1 MRAGCNGPRAGRTR
15 SVYPFGGIL
24 LTGGGMQLSDFF
36 RRAAHKVTLLAGSW
50 QLFVLSVVLIAIW
63 GLSGP
68 IFAYSDTWQLVV
80 NTSTT
85 ILTYLLGI
93 LILLEANRQSKESK
107 VVHDEL
113 IKAMRGARNEL
124 INIDQMT
131 EEEVDLL
138 EARLRRRARPQPPQ
152 RRARKKST
160 GQGAGSTSRVGGD
173 RPSRRGPARG

>member
-1 MRAGCNGPRAGRTR
+1 
-15 SVYPFGGIL
+15 
-24 LTGGGMQLSDFF
+24 LTDFF

-50 QLFVLSVVLIAIW
+50 QLFLLSVVLLLIW
-63 GLSGP
+63 GLTGP
-68 IFAYSDTWQLVV
+68 VFGFSDTWQLVV

-113 IKAMRGARNEL
+113 IEAVRGARNEL

-131 EEEVDLL
+131 EDELDAI
-138 EARLRRRARPQPPQ
+138 EAKLRRRARAGAPG
-152 RRARKKST
+152 RRPRKKSN
-160 GQGAGSTSRVGGD
+160 GGEAAAGGRHGD
-173 RPSRRGPARG
+173 AGPTRRRPAEG

>member
-1 MRAGCNGPRAGRTR
+1 
-15 SVYPFGGIL
+15 
-24 LTGGGMQLSDFF
+24 LSDFF
-36 RRAAHKVTLLAGSW
+36 RRAAHRVTILAGSW
-50 QLFVLSVVLIAIW
+50 QLFLVSVLLLLAW
-63 GLSGP
+63 ALSGP
-68 IFAYSDTWQLVV
+68 FFGFSDTWQLVV

-113 IKAMRGARNEL
+113 IKAIRGARNEL

-138 EARLRRRARPQPPQ
+138 EAKLRRRATPQSSPRRP
-152 RRARKKST
+152 ARKANGGQPGGRGRT
-160 GQGAGSTSRVGGD
+160 GH
-173 RPSRRGPARG
+173 

>member
-1 MRAGCNGPRAGRTR
+1 
-15 SVYPFGGIL
+15 
-24 LTGGGMQLSDFF
+24 LSDFF
-36 RRAAHKVTLLAGSW
+36 RRAAHRVTLLAGSW
-50 QLFVLSVVLIAIW
+50 QLFLLSVLLLLIW

-68 IFAYSDTWQLVV
+68 FFGFSDTWQLVV

-113 IKAMRGARNEL
+113 INAMRGARNEL

-138 EARLRRRARPQPPQ
+138 EARLRRRARPQAPQ
-152 RRARKKST
+152 GRSRKATGGSGTPDGRRTARS
-160 GQGAGSTSRVGGD
+160 
-173 RPSRRGPARG
+173 SRRGASGR

>member
-1 MRAGCNGPRAGRTR
+1 MRAGCNDPVAGRTC
-15 SVYPFGGIL
+15 SLYPFGGTL
-24 LTGGGMQLSDFF
+24 LAGGGVHLSDHF

-50 QLFVLSVVLIAIW
+50 QLFVLSVALIAIW

-93 LILLEANRQSKESK
+93 LILMEANRQAKESK

-113 IKAMRGARNEL
+113 IRAVRGARNEL

-131 EEEVDLL
+131 EEEVDIL
-138 EARLRRRARPQPPQ
+138 EARLRRRARPQLPQ
-152 RRARKKST
+152 
-160 GQGAGSTSRVGGD
+160 QGAGNDGGTRD
-173 RPSRRGPARG
+173 R